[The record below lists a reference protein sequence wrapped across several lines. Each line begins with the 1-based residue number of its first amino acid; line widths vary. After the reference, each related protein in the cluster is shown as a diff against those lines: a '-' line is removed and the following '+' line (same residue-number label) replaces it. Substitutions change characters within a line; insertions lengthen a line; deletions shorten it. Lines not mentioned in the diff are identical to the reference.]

1 MVSAVGYTELLTV
14 VFGELADLPGQM
26 VPGGPANLQI
36 HIGLLFETC
45 QIVILYEIAGAAG
58 ADLRGAF
65 AEGHHVLRE
74 GDDQDGA
81 VLYVIEIGDHPDLPG
96 AGSALAGDVLGSGFL
111 LELTQIVRH

>member
-14 VFGELADLPGQM
+14 VFGELTDLPGQM
-26 VPGGPANLQI
+26 VPGGPANLRI
-36 HIGLLFETC
+36 HVGLLLETC

-96 AGSALAGDVLGSGFL
+96 AGSAFAGVVLGSGFL
-111 LELTQIVRH
+111 LELTQIVSH